1 MILYIYTFKTF
12 YMFHWDNEHDIEQ
25 CFALKKEIE
34 QLIAKGYIQQFVK
47 RVTFSEH
54 DSEESN

>member
-1 MILYIYTFKTF
+1 
-12 YMFHWDNEHDIEQ
+12 MFHWDNEHDIEQ